1 MTATQP
7 ETAEQKLDAF
17 LDIDIGSIPTKGV
30 IIDSQRQIIARSYQW
45 TEGDPVNASQRV
57 IAELGGQINQN
68 QSCGTNSGNNRQR
81 TPPRWRH
88 VRCIG
93 NQE

>member
-17 LDIDIGSIPTKGV
+17 LDIDIGSISTKGV

-45 TEGDPVNASQRV
+45 TEGDPSTLHDVLSQKSAGKSTKAKLRYEQWEQPAAHAASLAPCAVHR
-57 IAELGGQINQN
+57 
-68 QSCGTNSGNNRQR
+68 
-81 TPPRWRH
+81 
-88 VRCIG
+88 
-93 NQE
+93 

>member
-17 LDIDIGSIPTKGV
+17 LDIDIGSFFTKGG
-30 IIDSQRQIIARSYQW
+30 IIESQRHITARSYQW
-45 TEGDPVNASQRV
+45 TEGDPVTASRRV